1 MSLSE
6 DDPYSPRPLA
16 RWFYAGAIGSV
27 VFMALGCLMYVA
39 HVTVDPATLPVDQ
52 RAAYLAQPRWVTAAF
67 AATTWSGLAGT
78 ILLVIR
84 RRSAEPI
91 LLVSLL
97 AMAVWLAGLA
107 TSPVRS
113 TMSVNDWAVLAA
125 IATISWTIYWFA
137 RHSRQR
143 GWLR

>member
-1 MSLSE
+1 MNLAD
-6 DDPYSPRPLA
+6 DDPYAPQPLA

-27 VFMALGCLMYVA
+27 LFMALGCLMYVA

-67 AATTWSGLAGT
+67 AAATWSGLAGA
-78 ILLVIR
+78 ILLLMR
-84 RRSAEPI
+84 RRSAEPV
-91 LLVSLL
+91 LLVSLIAL
-97 AMAVWLAGLA
+97 AAWIAGLA
-107 TSPVRS
+107 TSATRS
-113 TMSVNDWAVLAA
+113 TMSVNDWAVLVAIAA
-125 IATISWTIYWFA
+125 ICWTIYWFA